1 MRPLATSASSRPT
14 PTPTPPAAP
23 PPAAAAL
30 PSSPWHSPVPYLFG
44 GLAAMLALITLAL
57 LILAC
62 SYWKLNNYLGTGGGD
77 AVSSAPGATDGGGG
91 SKSPAAA
98 AAASPAVFADLVAVV
113 MAGEKTPT
121 FLAAP
126 IVRQAR
132 GNNSDD
138 TAAGEERSPETED
151 QEKHRSTAGEG
162 ESGAVAD
169 DTERDRQLDHV

>member
-1 MRPLATSASSRPT
+1 MRSPATSASKPT
-14 PTPTPPAAP
+14 PTSPVAP

-62 SYWKLNNYLGTGGGD
+62 SYWKLNNYLGTGND
-77 AVSSAPGATDGGGG
+77 AAAAASAQGATDGDGG

-98 AAASPAVFADLVAVV
+98 AAAFADLVAVV

-126 IVRQAR
+126 IVRRAR
-132 GNNSDD
+132 DD
-138 TAAGEERSPETED
+138 TAAGEEGSPETED
-151 QEKHRSTAGEG
+151 QEKHRGMAGEG

-169 DTERDRQLDHV
+169 DTEHDRQLDHV

>member
-1 MRPLATSASSRPT
+1 MRPAPSISRPT
-14 PTPTPPAAP
+14 SAAAP

-62 SYWKLNNYLGTGGGD
+62 SYWKLNNYLGTGD
-77 AVSSAPGATDGGGG
+77 AAAAASSSAPGATDGEG
-91 SKSPAAA
+91 SKSPAATA
-98 AAASPAVFADLVAVV
+98 TASPATFADLVAVV

-126 IVRQAR
+126 IVRRAR
-132 GNNSDD
+132 GNSDD
-138 TAAGEERSPETED
+138 GTTATGEGSPETEE
-151 QEKHRSTAGEG
+151 EKNRGKAREG

-169 DTERDRQLDHV
+169 ADAGRDRQLDHV